1 MPSESQNAF
10 SLNEDWAYTGVMKI
24 DKTRRNTRILFKISD
39 PFISFRGVSNGK
51 ICVIHIS
58 VSDRLQRD
66 CQSYFVMSIRWR
78 YFINQE
84 RSGYLGLQ
92 TWQQFRSNSSFGTS
106 NAGIEIQ
113 EEQWGQ
119 DLVWNLPVLE
129 RWSVYWSSPLDAK
142 R

>member
-39 PFISFRGVSNGK
+39 PFISFREVSNGK
-51 ICVIHIS
+51 IFVIHIS
-58 VSDRLQRD
+58 VSDRVQRD

-78 YFINQE
+78 YFIYQE

-92 TWQQFRSNSSFGTS
+92 TWQQFRLNSSFGTS

-113 EEQWGQ
+113 EE
-119 DLVWNLPVLE
+119 
-129 RWSVYWSSPLDAK
+129 
-142 R
+142 